1 MFQLAGKRLVKGIVQ
16 YYQVCILALFQLLK
30 NPGPQFWTRTA
41 GLAFIQK
48 SAEMKVL
55 ILKSLQE
62 DFGIRKDTRS
72 QTVEALQGSCGTVLS
87 SVLLVILS
95 PRTEPR
101 RLVMAT
107 VFIDIT

>member
-62 DFGIRKDTRS
+62 DFGISQTRS